1 MTAAGNS
8 GAEDQTRSLW
18 RATAAPAPDA
28 SPVAAGGRADAIV
41 VGAGF
46 TGLGAALRLAE
57 RGRAPVVLEAGDP
70 GFGASGRTGGQVIP
84 GLKYDPADL
93 VRLFG
98 DWRGEA
104 MARFAGSAADA
115 TFDLIRRHGI
125 DCAAAQCGW
134 IQAAASAHA
143 CDLLHGR
150 ARQWADLA
158 GTAVTLLDA
167 AEVLRRTG
175 AHGYRGGW
183 VDPRGG
189 MVQPLSYARGLARA
203 AQSAGARV
211 HGASAVTGLARTG
224 DAWRV
229 SVNGVELS
237 SETVILATNAYTDD
251 LWPGLK
257 QSVVPATSVQIA
269 TEPLSPDLR
278 DAVLPDGMPV
288 SDSQRLLNYF
298 RLDAAGRF
306 VIGGRGA
313 FSRARPQAERHF
325 ARLRRVALR
334 RYPVL
339 RGVEWTYRWAGSV
352 ALTQDK
358 LPHLHRLAPGLFAA
372 LGLNGRGVAMSTQL
386 GRLVADLACG
396 ADEDEIPMP
405 VSGLRPIPL
414 HALRRPGLEA
424 IAIWYRILDRMG
436 R

>member
-1 MTAAGNS
+1 MMDT
-8 GAEDQTRSLW
+8 
-18 RATAAPAPDA
+18 
-28 SPVAAGGRADAIV
+28 
-41 VGAGF
+41 
-46 TGLGAALRLAE
+46 
-57 RGRAPVVLEAGDP
+57 
-70 GFGASGRTGGQVIP
+70 
-84 GLKYDPADL
+84 
-93 VRLFG
+93 
-98 DWRGEA
+98 
-104 MARFAGSAADA
+104 
-115 TFDLIRRHGI
+115 
-125 DCAAAQCGW
+125 
-134 IQAAASAHA
+134 
-143 CDLLHGR
+143 
-150 ARQWADLA
+150 
-158 GTAVTLLDA
+158 
-167 AEVLRRTG
+167 
-175 AHGYRGGW
+175 
-183 VDPRGG
+183 
-189 MVQPLSYARGLARA
+189 ARGLARA
-203 AQSAGARV
+203 ARGAGAAI
-211 HGASAVTGLARTG
+211 HAGAAVRKLTRENGTWRLATAAG
-224 DAWRV
+224 DVTAK
-229 SVNGVELS
+229 S
-237 SETVILATNAYTDD
+237 VILGTNAYTDD

-278 DAVLPDGMPV
+278 DAILPDGMPV

-334 RYPVL
+334 RYPAL
-339 RGVEWTYRWAGSV
+339 RGVEWRYRWAGSV

-424 IAIWYRILDRMG
+424 IAIWYRLLDRMG